1 MPPNLMCKIGRDKR
15 LLHLVLELDLLFGSR
30 RQLAEQAGKFEEL
43 CNRKVCQNDG
53 LTSSITL
60 CIML

>member
-1 MPPNLMCKIGRDKR
+1 MPPNLMYKIGRDKR
-15 LLHLVLELDLLFGSR
+15 LLHLVLDLLFGSR